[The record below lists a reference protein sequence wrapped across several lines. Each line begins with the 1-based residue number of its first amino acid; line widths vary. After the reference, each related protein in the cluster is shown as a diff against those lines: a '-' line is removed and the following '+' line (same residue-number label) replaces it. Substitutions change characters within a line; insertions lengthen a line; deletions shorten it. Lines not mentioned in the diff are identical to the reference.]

1 MRAFLLLAPVLVFAL
16 NAYATLSLNRGTLYD
31 VRRKWPKLFLIW
43 FLPLL
48 GAGLGAI
55 RL

>member
-1 MRAFLLLAPVLVFAL
+1 MHAFLLLALVLVFAL
-16 NAYATLSLNRGTLYD
+16 NAYATLSLYRGTVYE
-31 VRRKWPKLFLIW
+31 VWRKWPQLLLIW
-43 FLPLL
+43 FLPRL